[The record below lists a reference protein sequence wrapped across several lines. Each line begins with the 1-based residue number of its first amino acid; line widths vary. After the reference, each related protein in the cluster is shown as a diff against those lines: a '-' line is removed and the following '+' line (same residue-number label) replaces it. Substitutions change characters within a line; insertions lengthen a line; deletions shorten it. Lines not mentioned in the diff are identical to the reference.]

1 MIFIQTAL
9 LLLLIVALGAWSRY
23 KDIFAQ
29 KDTVVLSTFVYN
41 FAFPALLIATL
52 AKLNF
57 DIIEF
62 EIVVGSIL
70 PIVIILA
77 VIVLLYKRQ
86 IISKEQMILAGVTI
100 GFGSNAFFGIAY
112 FDSMY
117 GDAGLEFAVIT
128 AAILG
133 IFGVVVCISLLEY
146 AKAGKIQPKVF
157 KGVLLSPPVLAVG
170 LGVVLA
176 IFDLDIGFL
185 EKASALLGK
194 TAGGVSIFVLGM
206 FIYDHFSL
214 AVVKKALPYALF
226 RALALPLG
234 TFLVLAFM
242 DNISD
247 ELFMFLFQQAGIPA
261 AISISIFANKYRY
274 LQSTFAGIVMLS
286 SFLSFAVLG
295 VLYLLTSL

>member
-1 MIFIQTAL
+1 MHNLLKYCIFKALKKRNYVIFIQTAL

-77 VIVLLYKRQ
+77 VILLLYKKQ

-146 AKAGKIQPKVF
+146 AKAGKIEP
-157 KGVLLSPPVLAVG
+157 
-170 LGVVLA
+170 
-176 IFDLDIGFL
+176 
-185 EKASALLGK
+185 
-194 TAGGVSIFVLGM
+194 
-206 FIYDHFSL
+206 
-214 AVVKKALPYALF
+214 
-226 RALALPLG
+226 
-234 TFLVLAFM
+234 
-242 DNISD
+242 
-247 ELFMFLFQQAGIPA
+247 
-261 AISISIFANKYRY
+261 
-274 LQSTFAGIVMLS
+274 
-286 SFLSFAVLG
+286 
-295 VLYLLTSL
+295 